1 MGQRLLAEQGP
12 FLVDH
17 ARRFHG
23 DSLLWAGCHAQLA
36 ESVEGCMIRNRII
49 AVHEPSGLN
58 DGLAG
63 MCCALH
69 AIPLPNHSLDAVVLH
84 HTLETVEDPRT
95 AIRELS
101 RVLVPGGRLVV
112 CAFNP
117 ISPWG
122 LRALYARVF
131 TDPFSGL
138 RLVNPYRLVDW
149 LTVLGFELQ
158 ERVRYLSYSLP
169 FPAGDRQTRVGRG
182 VEAALQRQQ
191 FPIGGVYIVS
201 AVKQAFGIR
210 PDWRTSRV
218 QRPKLAPVAYPKLSA
233 WNRLER

>member
-1 MGQRLLAEQGP
+1 
-12 FLVDH
+12 
-17 ARRFHG
+17 
-23 DSLLWAGCHAQLA
+23 
-36 ESVEGCMIRNRII
+36 MIRNRII
-49 AVHEPSGLN
+49 AVDENTELT

-63 MCCALH
+63 IRCALH

-84 HTLETVEDPRT
+84 HTLETVDDPRT

-112 CAFNP
+112 CSFNP

-122 LRALYARVF
+122 LRTLYASLF

-138 RLVNPYRLVDW
+138 RLVSSYRLIDW

-158 ERVRYLSYSLP
+158 EQVRYLSYSLP
-169 FPAGDRQTRVGRG
+169 FSLRNRKDNKKSKLGHSIETS
-182 VEAALQRQQ
+182 LQRQQ

-210 PDWRTSRV
+210 PDRQTSRV
-218 QRPKLAPVAYPKLSA
+218 RQAKLAPVAYPKLST
-233 WNRLER
+233 WNRIER